1 MRLFPAI
8 VRSSGFVSVAAA
20 LLVGACAEPL
30 TAPATRP
37 TAPSAGRAV
46 VLSPAFNGRIRIGV
60 VPSATS
66 VTIGSDASWTLRN
79 KVTGATL
86 ISGGAG
92 NANVTLSSVSV
103 SHTNWRLQ
111 VMCTTSI
118 AQRDARLALAESKG
132 YPTYTVFVTGANC
145 WRVMIGE
152 YPSTMTFAQR
162 VTEKNVMIAAGLAAA
177 DAFWQSVT
185 IIEGVTSYSV
195 NYGSGPAVTTSDAVV
210 LDAGE
215 GPVRINGVLYRGLAE
230 VIRNSSGSLAGV
242 NELPIEEYLYGVVPR
257 ELPPNPWGQPEAQK
271 AQAIAA
277 RTYALSGLGKRAADG
292 YDLLA
297 TTSDQVYGG
306 FSAERAVSTA
316 AVDATRGI
324 VAERDGRL
332 ISALYSSTTG
342 GWTANNEEAFNSA
355 PVDYLRSVPDEQRG
369 NAIEHV
375 PSLDVFR
382 NAANARSLRA
392 ERGGAF
398 EADWSSYHR
407 WTFEWTPA
415 EISAVLSA
423 WYGLPVG
430 NVQAI
435 NVLERGPSG
444 RVTWIEFVTDAGT
457 FEQRR
462 DQIRS
467 TLKYIN
473 AAGAQ
478 TSLPSTLFFIEPV
491 INPRTKVLDG
501 YRVYGGG
508 FGHGVGMGQTGAAGM
523 ADKGA
528 TYEEILKHYYQGIDL
543 TAAY

>member
-1 MRLFPAI
+1 MRLLPAI
-8 VRSSGFVSVAAA
+8 VRSRGSVCVAAVFLA
-20 LLVGACAEPL
+20 GACAEPL
-30 TAPATRP
+30 TAPARGP
-37 TAPSAGRAV
+37 TAPTAGRAV
-46 VLSPAFNGRIRIGV
+46 VLSTAFDGRIRIGV

-66 VTIGSDASWTLRN
+66 IRIGSDAAWTLRN

-86 ISGGAG
+86 ISAG
-92 NANVTLSSVSV
+92 TGDITVTAAPPPVY
-103 SHTNWRLQ
+103 WRLQ
-111 VMCTTSI
+111 VTCTSA
-118 AQRDARLALAESKG
+118 AQRDARVTLAGSFG
-132 YPTYTVFVTGANC
+132 YDTYTEFVAAANC
-145 WRVMIGE
+145 WRVRIGK
-152 YPSTMTFAQR
+152 YPSSMTFSQR
-162 VTEKNVMIAAGLAAA
+162 VAVKATMITQGLALS
-177 DAFWQSVT
+177 DAFWVSMT
-185 IIEGVTSYSV
+185 EGAATYSV
-195 NYGSGPAVTTSDAVV
+195 DYGSGPALTTPDPVV
-210 LDAGE
+210 LDAAGS
-215 GPVRINGVLYRGLAE
+215 PVRINGALYRGVAMA
-230 VIRNSSGSLAGV
+230 VVNTAGTLAGV
-242 NELPIEEYLYGVVPR
+242 NDVPLEEYLYGVVPR

-277 RTYALSGLGKRAADG
+277 RTYALSGLGKRASDG

-324 VAERDGRL
+324 VAEKDGRL

-369 NAIEHV
+369 NAVEHV
-375 PSLDVFR
+375 PSLEVFR
-382 NAANARSLRA
+382 SAANARSLRA
-392 ERGGAF
+392 QRSGSY

-407 WTFEWTPA
+407 WTFEWTPS

-423 WYGLPVG
+423 SYGQPVG
-430 NVQAI
+430 KVQAI

-444 RVTWIEFVTDAGT
+444 RVTRIEFVTDAGT

-462 DQIRS
+462 DQIRT
-467 TLKYIN
+467 TLKYIR
-473 AAGAQ
+473 ADGAQ

-491 INPRTKVLDG
+491 IDPRTRDLDG
-501 YRVYGGG
+501 FRVYGGG

-543 TAAY
+543 TPAY